1 MTENFKNFIGGQ
13 WVAPAT
19 GAYFENRNPADRE
32 DIIGCFP
39 RSGPEDVARAV
50 ASARRGFAQWSKTP
64 APIRGQVLQRVGQL
78 LVERKADISR
88 AMTRE
93 MGKVLAETGGD
104 VQEGID
110 TAYYAATE
118 GRRLFGRVVPSELRS
133 KWAMSYRRPIG
144 IAGLITPFNFP
155 LAIPTWKM
163 FPALLCGN
171 AVILK
176 PAEDVPHTAHLLVE
190 VLLEAGL
197 PPEVVQ
203 LVHGQGS
210 VVGRALV
217 EHPEVPVISFTG
229 STETGSAIG
238 ATCGRMHKRLSLEM
252 GGKNAMIV
260 MDDADLDLALDG
272 VLWGA
277 FGTTGQRC
285 TATSRLILHEKIH
298 DRFVQM
304 VGDRA
309 AKLRLG
315 PGLDDKTE
323 VGPLIHEEARQK
335 VDAYVGIAKQE
346 GASVVLGGHT
356 P

>member
-1 MTENFKNFIGGQ
+1 MASPPEFKNFIAGD
-13 WVAPAT
+13 WVSPST
-19 GAYFENRNPADRE
+19 GESFENRNPADWN
-32 DIIGCFP
+32 DVIGRFP
-39 RSGPEDVARAV
+39 RSGPDDLRKAI
-50 ASARRGFAQWSKTP
+50 ASAKRGFAHWSKTP

-78 LVERKADISR
+78 LVDRKDDVAK

-93 MGKVLAETGGD
+93 MGKVLTETRGD

-110 TAYYAATE
+110 TAFYAATE
-118 GRRLFGRVVPSELRS
+118 GRRLFGRTVPSELRPQ
-133 KWAMSYRRPIG
+133 WAMRFRRPIG
-144 IAGLITPFNFP
+144 VAGLITPFNFP

-171 AVILK
+171 SVVFK

-197 PPEVVQ
+197 PPEGGQ

-217 EHPEVPVISFTG
+217 EHAEVPVISFTG

-238 ATCGRMHKRLSLEM
+238 ATCGKMHKRLSLEM

-260 MDDADLDLALDG
+260 MDDADLDLALEG

-285 TATSRLILHEKIH
+285 TATSRLIVQSGVH
-298 DRFVQM
+298 DEFLSRLI
-304 VGDRA
+304 DRA
-309 AKLRLG
+309 RAMVLG
-315 PGLDDKTE
+315 DGRRKGTD
-323 VGPLIHEEARQK
+323 VGPLIHETSRANVERYI
-335 VDAYVGIAKQE
+335 DIG
-346 GASVVLGGHT
+346 
-356 P
+356 

>member
-1 MTENFKNFIGGQ
+1 MAKTFKNFIGGE

-19 GAYFENRNPADRE
+19 GAYFDNRNPADT
-32 DIIGCFP
+32 DDLIGRFP
-39 RSGPEDVARAV
+39 ESDRRDVDAAVRSAK
-50 ASARRGFAQWSKTP
+50 RGFQLWSRTP
-64 APIRGQVLQRVGQL
+64 APVRGDVLRRVGDL
-78 LVERKADISR
+78 LVERKGAIAR

-110 TAYYAATE
+110 TAFYAATE
-118 GRRLFGRVVPSELRS
+118 GRRLFGRVVPSELRN

-171 AVILK
+171 AVIFK

-190 VLLEAGL
+190 ILLEAGL

-203 LVHGQGS
+203 LVHGEGS
-210 VVGRALV
+210 VVGKALV
-217 EHPEVPVISFTG
+217 EHPDVPVISFTG
-229 STETGSAIG
+229 STETGSLIG

-252 GGKNAMIV
+252 GGKNAMLV
-260 MDDADLDLALDG
+260 MDDADLDLALEG

-285 TATSRLILHEKIH
+285 TATSRLILHRKVH
-298 DRFVQM
+298 DRFLDMLTSRV
-304 VGDRA
+304 
-309 AKLRLG
+309 KTLRLG
-315 PGLDDKTE
+315 PGLAEK
-323 VGPLIHEEARQK
+323 
-335 VDAYVGIAKQE
+335 
-346 GASVVLGGHT
+346 
-356 P
+356 

>member
-1 MTENFKNFIGGQ
+1 MTETFKNFIAGD
-13 WVAPAT
+13 WVAPST
-19 GAYFENRNPADRE
+19 GDYFEDRNPADWN
-32 DIIGCFP
+32 DVIGRFP
-39 RSGPEDVARAV
+39 RSGPDDLQRAV
-50 ASARRGFAQWSKTP
+50 ASAKRGFAQWSKTP

-78 LVERKADISR
+78 LVERKDVIAR

-110 TAYYAATE
+110 TAFYAATE
-118 GRRLFGRVVPSELRS
+118 GRRLFGRVVPSELRN

-171 AVILK
+171 AVIFK

-210 VVGRALV
+210 VVGRALM
-217 EHPEVPVISFTG
+217 EHPDVPVISFTG
-229 STETGSAIG
+229 ST
-238 ATCGRMHKRLSLEM
+238 
-252 GGKNAMIV
+252 
-260 MDDADLDLALDG
+260 
-272 VLWGA
+272 
-277 FGTTGQRC
+277 
-285 TATSRLILHEKIH
+285 
-298 DRFVQM
+298 
-304 VGDRA
+304 
-309 AKLRLG
+309 
-315 PGLDDKTE
+315 
-323 VGPLIHEEARQK
+323 
-335 VDAYVGIAKQE
+335 
-346 GASVVLGGHT
+346 
-356 P
+356 